1 MKNNVLI
8 GIFLGSML
16 FGLIGGA
23 RATVLNFD
31 DLNVN
36 VQYGFVQISN
46 GYNSFNWFNM
56 NASYKYYHGYSGTG
70 YYTGVVSES
79 NAAFNSAGLD
89 SYITSIGTDFDF
101 NGAWFTAAWI
111 EDLPLTIKAYDSGV
125 LIDTASII
133 LSRSTPKWLDFNV
146 SNIDRLYFT
155 TINAQSGQFVMD
167 NFTFNEAVITP
178 NQNTVPEPSTFLL
191 LGVGL
196 AGLFGLRRFKR

>member
-1 MKNNVLI
+1 MKKNVLI

-23 RATVLNFD
+23 RATVLTFD
-31 DLNVN
+31 DLNAN
-36 VQYGFVQISN
+36 VQNGFVQISN

-56 NASYKYYHGYSGTG
+56 KASYKYYPGYSGTG
-70 YYTGVVSES
+70 YYAGVVSES

-101 NGAWFTAAWI
+101 DGAWFTAAWI
-111 EDLPLTIKAYDSGV
+111 EGLSLTIMAYDDGV
-125 LIDTASII
+125 LIDTALLT
-133 LSRSTPKWLDFNV
+133 LSKSTPQWLNFNV
-146 SNIDRLYFT
+146 SSIDRLYFT
-155 TINAQSGQFVMD
+155 TINDQSGQFVMD

-178 NQNTVPEPSTFLL
+178 NQNPVPEPSTLLL
-191 LGVGL
+191 LGAGL